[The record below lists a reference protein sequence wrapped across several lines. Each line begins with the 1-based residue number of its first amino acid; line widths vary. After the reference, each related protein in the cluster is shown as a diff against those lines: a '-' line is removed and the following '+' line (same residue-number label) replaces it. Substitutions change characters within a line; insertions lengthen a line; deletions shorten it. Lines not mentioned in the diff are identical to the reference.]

1 MGTLYVDTLEPQ
13 SGTTL
18 TVGETGQNTVVGG
31 NTIKLNTLK
40 DAGANTIFISD
51 GSGNLSL
58 GSNSTVHLLQSILWQ
73 TKEKSLLKDFI

>member
-1 MGTLYVDTLEPQ
+1 MGTIFVDTLEPQ

-40 DAGANTIFISD
+40 DAGGNTLFVSD
-51 GSGNLSL
+51 GS
-58 GSNSTVHLLQSILWQ
+58 
-73 TKEKSLLKDFI
+73 

>member
-1 MGTLYVDTLEPQ
+1 MGNRVIWEHYTLIQLEPQ

-40 DAGANTIFISD
+40 DAGGNTIINIRRFRK
-51 GSGNLSL
+51 
-58 GSNSTVHLLQSILWQ
+58 SIV
-73 TKEKSLLKDFI
+73 T